1 MNDLTLDNI
10 GTNIRRLYLKQLFS
24 FTFHAFI
31 CSLSF
36 SLERKLRLEP
46 RHRAVLTVPSP
57 ARNFFFFFSRQTADK
72 SKPAVN
78 LGEVVVEFVPDLL
91 CIYTS
96 SKNEGQTTG
105 VKKHCE
111 SIFQSQ
117 RAGNF
122 QISLFLLV
130 ISGRVQASFDSI
142 HRFSDRNI
150 LEI

>member
-1 MNDLTLDNI
+1 M
-10 GTNIRRLYLKQLFS
+10 
-24 FTFHAFI
+24 FHAFI

-57 ARNFFFFFSRQTADK
+57 ARNLFFFSRQTADK

-78 LGEVVVEFVPDLL
+78 LGEVVVEFVLDLL

-96 SKNEGQTTG
+96 FQNEGQTTG

-111 SIFQSQ
+111 SIF
-117 RAGNF
+117 
-122 QISLFLLV
+122 
-130 ISGRVQASFDSI
+130 
-142 HRFSDRNI
+142 
-150 LEI
+150 